1 MAREAY
7 SYLIVLAVLI
17 IIAGILQIYFMTA
30 IFAVALLFIV
40 YFFRDPERQVP
51 QETGIIVSPADGR
64 VTKMERVDPQNPAS
78 PYVVSIFLSPL
89 DVHINRSPVAG
100 RISTINHIKGRFVSA
115 TRPESSL
122 VNEQNVITFD
132 TEMGT
137 IIMKQIAGVIARR
150 CVLWKVAGD
159 AVALGERV
167 GLIKFS
173 SRTDLIIPATL
184 NILIKRGDRVQAG
197 VTIIGRKSA

>member
-1 MAREAY
+1 
-7 SYLIVLAVLI
+7 
-17 IIAGILQIYFMTA
+17 MTA

-150 CVLWKVAGD
+150 CVLWKVTGD
-159 AVALGERV
+159 TVALGERV